1 MKIIVTGA
9 LGHIGSKLIRDL
21 PLNFRDLEI
30 VMIDNFTTQ
39 RYTSLFNLP
48 NSAKYTFYQLD
59 IIKDS
64 LDKIFIDSDAV
75 IHLAALTEASTS
87 IEQPEEYERVNYIG
101 TKNILE
107 ICKKYSLKL
116 IHLSTTSIYGTKKK
130 IIDENC
136 DEEDIKPQSPYALT
150 KLKEE
155 KLVQDY
161 YDKGFVKSK
170 TLRLGSI
177 CGISPGMRFHA
188 AISKFCYQASIG
200 KALSVWKTAINQK
213 RPYLNIN
220 DATRAISF
228 IVEKNLFDGGVYNL
242 VTSNL
247 SVQEII
253 DIIKKKIKNVK
264 IEIVDNKIMNNFSYD
279 VSAQKIIDQGFKFT
293 GTLEQGISDTIDL
306 FNSLKDK
313 FNE

>member
-1 MKIIVTGA
+1 
-9 LGHIGSKLIRDL
+9 
-21 PLNFRDLEI
+21 
-30 VMIDNFTTQ
+30 
-39 RYTSLFNLP
+39 
-48 NSAKYTFYQLD
+48 
-59 IIKDS
+59 
-64 LDKIFIDSDAV
+64 
-75 IHLAALTEASTS
+75 
-87 IEQPEEYERVNYIG
+87 
-101 TKNILE
+101 
-107 ICKKYSLKL
+107 
-116 IHLSTTSIYGTKKK
+116 
-130 IIDENC
+130 
-136 DEEDIKPQSPYALT
+136 
-150 KLKEE
+150 
-155 KLVQDY
+155 
-161 YDKGFVKSK
+161 
-170 TLRLGSI
+170 
-177 CGISPGMRFHA
+177 MRFHA

>member
-21 PLNFRDLEI
+21 PLNFQDLEI
-30 VMIDNFTTQ
+30 LMLDNFTTQ

-48 NSAKYTFYQLD
+48 NSAKYSFHQID

-64 LDKIFIDSDAV
+64 LDEIFKDTDIV
-75 IHLAALTEASTS
+75 VHLAALTEASTS
-87 IEQPEEYERVNYIG
+87 IEKPEEYERVNYNA
-101 TKNILE
+101 TRNILE
-107 ICKKYSLKL
+107 VCKKYSLKL

-130 IIDENC
+130 IVDENC

-150 KLKEE
+150 KFKEE
-155 KLVQDY
+155 KLVQEY
-161 YDKGFVKSK
+161 FEKGFVKTK

-188 AISKFCYQASIG
+188 AISKFCYQASTG
-200 KALSVWKTAINQK
+200 RALSVWKTAINQK

-220 DATRAISF
+220 DATGAISF
-228 IVEKNLFDGGVYNL
+228 IIEKNLFDGGVYNL
-242 VTSNL
+242 VTSNS

-253 DIIKKKIKNVK
+253 DLIKKKINKVK
-264 IEIVDNKIMNNFSYD
+264 IEIVDNKIMNDFSYD
-279 VSAQKIIDQGFKFT
+279 VSAQKIKDEGFKFT
-293 GTLEQGISDTIDL
+293 GTIEQGINDTIDL
-306 FNSLKDK
+306 FNSLKDNFK
-313 FNE
+313 